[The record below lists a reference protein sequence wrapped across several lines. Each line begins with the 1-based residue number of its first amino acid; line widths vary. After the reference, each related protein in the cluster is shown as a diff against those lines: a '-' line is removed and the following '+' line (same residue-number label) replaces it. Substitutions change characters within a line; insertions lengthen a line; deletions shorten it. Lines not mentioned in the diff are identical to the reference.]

1 MDKYSVSICPI
12 LKRCISQS
20 DLGVHYFN
28 MYSMCCTTCFVRTSG
43 FKVHKHSRHAYDA
56 IVAVACIAHTV
67 VCSVSAVAPPSL
79 LGKLFGKLH
88 RHWDA
93 STVKSPQ
100 TPI

>member
-28 MYSMCCTTCFVRTSG
+28 MYSMCCTACFVRTSG

-67 VCSVSAVAPPSL
+67 VCSVSAVGKAHFWESSL
-79 LGKLFGKLH
+79 VNCIATGMPA
-88 RHWDA
+88 R
-93 STVKSPQ
+93 
-100 TPI
+100 